1 VLLGNRNEK
10 TTRFGHADM
19 PVFGAGKD
27 IPSKTWQ
34 SVYRQL
40 LAAGFVSVD
49 HEAFGALKLEEGA
62 RTVFKRER
70 EVRFRKDRPTT
81 GKASR
86 SASPSA
92 ANARSALEG
101 SDAELFEAL
110 RVARLG
116 IAKELSVPPYVVF
129 PDTTLV
135 AFATARPTSRDAL
148 LGISGVGQ
156 SKLERYGDAFL
167 AVIRT
172 HER

>member
-1 VLLGNRNEK
+1 
-10 TTRFGHADM
+10 M
-19 PVFGAGKD
+19 PVFGVGKD

-40 LAAGFVSVD
+40 LAAGLVSVD
-49 HEAFGALKLEEGA
+49 HNAFGALKLEPEA
-62 RTVFKRER
+62 RAVFKRER

-86 SASPSA
+86 NASPASAS
-92 ANARSALEG
+92 ARSALEG
-101 SDAELFEAL
+101 ADAELFEAL
-110 RVARLG
+110 RVARLA

-135 AFATARPTSRDAL
+135 AFATERPTSRDGL

-167 AVIRT
+167 TVIRA
-172 HER
+172 HHR

>member
-1 VLLGNRNEK
+1 
-10 TTRFGHADM
+10 M

-49 HEAFGALKLEEGA
+49 HDAFGALKLEPDA
-62 RTVFKRER
+62 RAVFKRER

-86 SASPSA
+86 GASASS
-92 ANARSALEG
+92 ANARSALEEADMG
-101 SDAELFEAL
+101 LFDAL
-110 RVARLG
+110 RAARTA

-135 AFATARPTSRDAL
+135 AFATDRPMSRDAL

-156 SKLERYGDAFL
+156 SKLERYGEAFL
-167 AVIRT
+167 KVIQSHQR
-172 HER
+172 